1 MRALTDL
8 FATGAATLPEALRT
22 LVVSPERD
30 LEPGMTL
37 RAAFTFRN
45 HGGAPASE
53 VRVRFNAALGLNYI
67 AGSARLNG
75 TAIADEPDGSPLLA
89 HGGALAGDV
98 APGEEC
104 RVEIAY
110 GVAGPLENGSLVTVQ
125 AAVAAREI
133 LPVGSNVVRLT
144 ARTAPELR
152 NAPTGVAI
160 EAPHDARPG
169 DEAIVSVRVHNAGA
183 SSARAVVVTVPVP
196 DGTTYVPNSA
206 RIGDQPSEPPPFAV
220 PVLPAGATVIFTYRV
235 RIDDPLPGGTLISAS
250 AQIASDETPAFALA
264 PAGLAVRSAPAFGDE
279 EELCSVEPARD
290 VEPGAR
296 VTIRLRAVNTGSA
309 AAERLGVALEL
320 PPGLLAVRGAAR
332 ADGMPLRERR
342 GVPSYGLGRLDART
356 SLEFTAEAVVA
367 SPMPDGAE
375 LPVRVRLSWWPAAGA
390 PPARRVFERTVVV
403 RSQPSFAPRT
413 NAVRAVGAS
422 TVRPSEQV
430 EARIVLTNGGSAPAT
445 DAVLQLHLDP
455 AFDGVH
461 VAEKNV
467 RLPLLPGAGSGP
479 VDSVELGTIGA
490 YASRALTVR
499 ARIRS
504 PYANGSEVCL
514 GATLHARESGATPLG
529 RTCWRVASGP
539 LFSAERST
547 FEAISAARLRPNHL
561 ADVYLRLVNEGTDA
575 ARNLRLHIRL
585 CAGAALESLDGARR
599 DGTALLV
606 PDLAALAETGLRLG
620 VRLPRDLSRTR
631 PGTVDGVLTADAM
644 LPVPLRR
651 LVIAAEGEPDFSAG
665 TLCCQPA
672 GVADAGETVEFALLL
687 RNAGDGRADR
697 VTIHPA
703 PTEALLYLPN
713 STSVNGVPLRDAGGR
728 APFDCESG
736 IVLRDVD
743 PGVEAT
749 VRWREVLRN
758 EASAGEP
765 IVRIARVG
773 YGNRREE
780 RIVAE
785 ALAVR
790 ALPSFA
796 SEVPGLPFGL
806 AGALGPLPS
815 VDPSSSV
822 ERLAES
828 PQILRTLV
836 AFEPARLARV
846 AQLLDEAR
854 FGGLATHLF
863 AVRAF
868 LPDAV
873 GGASD
878 AALAAVRDGLGEALG
893 RLFIKLRVPN
903 YAVAARD
910 VETPALRVAVQAF
923 ADAAAETEGEPT
935 ARTGV
940 LVLSGSVSR
949 EAMQSVARR
958 LREAAPATA
967 LPWLALAHCLPDETT
982 AWCTYRDALV
992 AALTDLADAPPGAFL
1007 DAVREGDQP
1016 ALDAALDA
1024 ARVALPATEPV

>member
-1 MRALTDL
+1 MRALTDF

-45 HGGAPASE
+45 HGGAPASD
-53 VRVRFNAALGLNYI
+53 VRVRFNSALGLNYI

-75 TAIADEPDGSPLLA
+75 VAIADGPGGSPLLA
-89 HGGALAGDV
+89 HEGALVGGV

-110 GVAGPLENGSLVTVQ
+110 GVSVPLENGSIVALQ

-152 NAPTGVAI
+152 NPPTGVAI
-160 EAPHDARPG
+160 DAPHDVRPG
-169 DEAIVSVRVHNAGA
+169 DEAIVSVCVHNAGA
-183 SSARAVVVTVPVP
+183 SSARAVVVAVPVP

-206 RIGDQPSEPPPFAV
+206 RIGDRPCEPPPFAV
-220 PVLPAGATVIFTYRV
+220 PVLPAGESVTLAYRV
-235 RIDDPLPGGTLISAS
+235 RIDDPLPDGTPISAC
-250 AQIASDETPAFALA
+250 AQVASDETPAFAPA
-264 PAGLAVRSAPAFGDE
+264 PAALAVRSAPAFGDE
-279 EELCSVEPARD
+279 DALCSVEPARD
-290 VEPGAR
+290 AEPGASVR
-296 VTIRLRAVNTGSA
+296 IRLRAVNTGSA
-309 AAERLGVALEL
+309 AAERLVVALEL
-320 PPGLLAVRGAAR
+320 PPGLPAVRGAAR

-342 GVPSYGLGRLDART
+342 GAPSYELGRLDART

-375 LPVRVRLSWWPAAGA
+375 LPVRVTLSWWQAAGV

-403 RSQPSFAPRT
+403 RSKPSFPPRT

-422 TVRPSEQV
+422 TVHPSEQI
-430 EARIVLTNGGSAPAT
+430 EARIVLSNDGGAPAT
-445 DAVLQLHLDP
+445 DAVLQLYLDP
-455 AFDGVH
+455 AFDDVR

-479 VDSVELGTIGA
+479 ADSVDLGTVGA
-490 YASRALTVR
+490 HAARVLTVR

-504 PYANGSEVCL
+504 PYVNGSEVRL
-514 GATLHARESGATPLG
+514 GASLHARESGETPLG
-529 RTCWRVASGP
+529 RACWRVASGP
-539 LFSAERST
+539 LFSAGRST
-547 FEAISAARLRPNHL
+547 FEAISTARLRPSGL
-561 ADVYLRLVNEGTDA
+561 ADVYLRLVNEGSDT
-575 ARNLRLHIRL
+575 ARNLRLHLRL
-585 CAGAALESLDGARR
+585 CAGGVLESLDGARR
-599 DGTALLV
+599 DGAALLV
-606 PDLAALAETGLRLG
+606 PDLPALGESGLRLG

-631 PGTVDGVLTADAM
+631 PATVEGVLTADAM

-651 LVIAAEGEPDFSAG
+651 LVIAAEGEPDLSAG

-687 RNAGDGRADR
+687 RNSGDGRADR
-697 VTIHPA
+697 VAIHPVPA
-703 PTEALLYLPN
+703 EALLYVPN
-713 STSVNGVPLRDAGGR
+713 STSVNGVPLRDVGGR

-736 IVLRDVD
+736 IVLSDVD

-749 VRWREVLRN
+749 VRWREVVRN
-758 EASAGEP
+758 EAPAGEA
-765 IVRIARVG
+765 IVRIARVA
-773 YGNRREE
+773 YGNRREH

-796 SEVPGLPFGL
+796 SGVPGLPFGL
-806 AGALGPLPS
+806 AGALGPSPS
-815 VDPSSSV
+815 VEEPAQAP
-822 ERLAES
+822 RA
-828 PQILRTLV
+828 LRTLV
-836 AFEPARLARV
+836 AFEPARLART

-863 AVRAF
+863 AIRAF

-873 GGASD
+873 GGACD

-910 VETPALRVAVQAF
+910 VETPALRLAVQAF
-923 ADAAAETEGEPT
+923 ADAVAETEGEPA
-935 ARTGV
+935 ARAGV
-940 LVLSGSVSR
+940 LVLRGSVSR
-949 EAMQSVARR
+949 EAMQGVARR
-958 LREAAPATA
+958 LREAAPASA

-982 AWCTYRDALV
+982 VWCAYRDALV
-992 AALTDLADAPPGAFL
+992 AALTNLADAPPSAFL
-1007 DAVREGDQP
+1007 DAVREGDRP

-1024 ARVALPATEPV
+1024 ARAALPVAVPV